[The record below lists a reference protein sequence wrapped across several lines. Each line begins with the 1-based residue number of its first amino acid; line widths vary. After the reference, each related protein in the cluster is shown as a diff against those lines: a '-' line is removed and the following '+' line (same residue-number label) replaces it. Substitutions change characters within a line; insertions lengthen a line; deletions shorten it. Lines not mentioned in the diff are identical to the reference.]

1 MSKMKDLY
9 GILTEW
15 YPDGN
20 YNEQQLWEAIAE
32 SQGMDYAE
40 IADGDLAEWLQHQ
53 HLPQEYLQVS

>member
-20 YNEQQLWEAIAE
+20 YNEQQLWEAI
-32 SQGMDYAE
+32 
-40 IADGDLAEWLQHQ
+40 
-53 HLPQEYLQVS
+53 

>member
-32 SQGMDYAE
+32 SQGMDYSE
-40 IADGDLAEWLQHQ
+40 IADGDLAEWLQQ
-53 HLPQEYLQVS
+53 FLLYLEFLQVQ

>member
-1 MSKMKDLY
+1 MSKMNDLY

-32 SQGMDYAE
+32 ANGMDYSE
-40 IADGDLAEWLQHQ
+40 IADGDLAEWL
-53 HLPQEYLQVS
+53 